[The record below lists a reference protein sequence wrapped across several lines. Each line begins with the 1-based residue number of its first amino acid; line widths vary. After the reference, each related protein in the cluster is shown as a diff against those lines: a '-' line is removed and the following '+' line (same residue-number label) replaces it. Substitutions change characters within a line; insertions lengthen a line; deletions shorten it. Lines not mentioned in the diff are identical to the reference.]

1 MLALL
6 LCAGCY
12 KGQELSHIQLVDR
25 NGVNETISH
34 EDRLSQLDR
43 VNFMEAQPYQKVTR
57 VFKRSNEGKLCSKIT
72 TYHDNG
78 ELHQYLEVMGG
89 RAHGLYREWH
99 DNGTLH
105 IEATVMEGIGDITPQ
120 AQTSWLF
127 DGMSYVWNPKGELI
141 AEIAYEKGKL
151 EGVSHYYQP
160 DRIVTYKN
168 GVLHGPSTNPD
179 EIYEEG
185 RLMQGPQIVNGYG
198 VKRVVDGEDAIEY
211 EYRKGKRE
219 GKVRHFHKGI
229 LEREYTVI
237 DGEKLGEERFYDE
250 DGNVRLCAEWQ
261 GDVLTGTVRTWYANG
276 KKESEKEMVDNKK
289 QGHLFVWYDDGS
301 LMMAETYEKDCLVEG
316 KYLKRGDDLPTS
328 RVIQGS
334 GTAHIF
340 DGEGNLV
347 KKVHYIKGEPSD

>member
-127 DGMSYVWNPKGELI
+127 DGMSYVWNPSPSKIWAVPLRWMTREVGRSSPRLR
-141 AEIAYEKGKL
+141 YL
-151 EGVSHYYQP
+151 
-160 DRIVTYKN
+160 
-168 GVLHGPSTNPD
+168 PST
-179 EIYEEG
+179 
-185 RLMQGPQIVNGYG
+185 
-198 VKRVVDGEDAIEY
+198 
-211 EYRKGKRE
+211 
-219 GKVRHFHKGI
+219 
-229 LEREYTVI
+229 
-237 DGEKLGEERFYDE
+237 
-250 DGNVRLCAEWQ
+250 
-261 GDVLTGTVRTWYANG
+261 
-276 KKESEKEMVDNKK
+276 K
-289 QGHLFVWYDDGS
+289 QSFS
-301 LMMAETYEKDCLVEG
+301 
-316 KYLKRGDDLPTS
+316 
-328 RVIQGS
+328 
-334 GTAHIF
+334 
-340 DGEGNLV
+340 
-347 KKVHYIKGEPSD
+347 